1 MTSLVQAIA
10 DAGVALRGATSATEV
25 AEALL
30 RDARRVLRCQAGA
43 VHLVS
48 PDRVTL
54 IVAHNDVVQPSI
66 MAARR
71 GDREPLEGPGVA
83 SYVARNNA
91 PLVVPDVATLTEARW
106 DAAFEQRHGF
116 RTRALLAL
124 PLVAR
129 HGGGDRVDDRVNDR
143 VIGVLEL
150 QNPTGPTGGDHG
162 AFGPEQV
169 AVAHALAT
177 QGGLALAGALDAERA
192 AAEQADAWF
201 TLACMPEYRDP
212 DIRWHV
218 RRISGYSRVLARA
231 TGLAADEVRTIE
243 LASVLHDVGK
253 VGIPPEILFKPGK
266 LTDEEFAIT
275 REHCAL
281 GHQLLSTGAGSLLQT
296 AADVALSHHERWD
309 GTGYPHG
316 RAGAAIPMAARIV
329 AIADVFDAL
338 TTRRSYKPAIGLEQ
352 SLRILGQESGKHFDP
367 DLVDAFQRV
376 FSEVLDVKR
385 RFTPDE

>member
-1 MTSLVQAIA
+1 MSREGAPLGRTVTLLAQAIA
-10 DAGVALRGATSATEV
+10 EAGSALRAATTPGEV
-25 AEALL
+25 GEALL
-30 RDARRVLRCQAGA
+30 RDARRLLRCQAGA
-43 VHLVS
+43 VHVVG

-54 IVAHNDVVQPSI
+54 VAAQNDLIPPAAL
-66 MAARR
+66 AARR
-71 GDREPLEGPGVA
+71 GDWEPLEGPSVA
-83 SYVARNNA
+83 AYVARGAA
-91 PLVVPDVATLTEARW
+91 PVEAADASALTDPRW
-106 DAAFEQRHGF
+106 DGAFEQRHGF

-124 PLVAR
+124 PLLGRQGV
-129 HGGGDRVDDRVNDR
+129 V
-143 VIGVLEL
+143 GVLEL
-150 QNPTGPTGGDHG
+150 QNPLTPSGDHA
-162 AFGPEQV
+162 AFTPDQV
-169 AVAHALAT
+169 ALACALAS
-177 QGGLALAGALDAERA
+177 QGGLALAAAVDAERA
-192 AAEQADAWF
+192 AAEHVEVWF
-201 TLACMPEYRDP
+201 MLACVPEYRDP

-231 TGLAADEVRTIE
+231 AGLPPDEVRTIE
-243 LASVLHDVGK
+243 LAAALHDVGK
-253 VGIPPEILFKPGK
+253 VGVPPEILFKPGK

-281 GHQLLSTGAGSLLQT
+281 GHQLLSGAASPLVQR
-296 AADVALSHHERWD
+296 AAEVALSHHERWD

-316 RAGAAIPMAARIV
+316 LAGTAIPRSARIV

-338 TTRRSYKPAIGLEQ
+338 TTRRSYKPAIGVEQ